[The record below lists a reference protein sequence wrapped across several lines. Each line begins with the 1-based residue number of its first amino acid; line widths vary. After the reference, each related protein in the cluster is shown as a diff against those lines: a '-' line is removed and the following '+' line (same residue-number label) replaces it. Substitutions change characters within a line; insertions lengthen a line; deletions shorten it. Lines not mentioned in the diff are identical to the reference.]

1 MKQIVYLVD
10 SLSPLALK
18 SFSEKFYGENILK
31 KNYID
36 KLASK
41 SIILKNIYG
50 HGETYSTT
58 YNAFTNKNIY
68 KNFADSWD
76 ISKSFLEK
84 SDLGKFFKKR
94 NFTNIYYRNC
104 STNNQLTGFY
114 KRYLESLTFNF
125 DYFCFKKK
133 KKNYSLKKFFQEEGL
148 IFKFQKNQNI
158 FIIIHD
164 YTLHDSKSSYNG
176 NVKNIL
182 NTIKNKVSNN
192 VRTNLNLINYNPK
205 KDNLILFSDHGLTR
219 NPVSKLFAS
228 NEKVS
233 KIMYD
238 KLYKEIFLDE
248 KLKML
253 CFIKPANFNNKIV
266 LDDYYKPSI
275 INNVIKSLFLLKK
288 KKLKNFIDKIK
299 KTGKKEIYTSIRSVN
314 NSIYQNKILK
324 RILHGHILKIS
335 QNKKIIYSHSHPD
348 KFSIQKNN
356 VADTI
361 PIKVV
366 DQKFNSFI
374 KSYYSF
380 NNILKKIFYF
390 NFYILHLL
398 KKKLIQKI
406 G

>member
-288 KKLKNFIDKIK
+288 KKI
-299 KTGKKEIYTSIRSVN
+299 E
-314 NSIYQNKILK
+314 
-324 RILHGHILKIS
+324 
-335 QNKKIIYSHSHPD
+335 
-348 KFSIQKNN
+348 KF
-356 VADTI
+356 
-361 PIKVV
+361 
-366 DQKFNSFI
+366 
-374 KSYYSF
+374 YR
-380 NNILKKIFYF
+380 
-390 NFYILHLL
+390 
-398 KKKLIQKI
+398 
-406 G
+406 